1 MEWHQE
7 RTASFSHATAAG
19 FKPPPGVRLNYAKTD
34 LGSMMLRGELDAAI
48 IQSGSVMDRPKADVS
63 RHPAI
68 RPLFRDY
75 RREGIR
81 YYKAGVML
89 MELSPAEETP
99 GALFSGEP
107 AGRTE
112 RLMEALDRVNG
123 RMGRE
128 TLRLGMEG
136 FRRAWWVKAER
147 RSPRYTTRWE
157 EIPVVRA

>member
-1 MEWHQE
+1 MVHLYVS
-7 RTASFSHATAAG
+7 ANLLHAAALIPSWREDIADVQYG
-19 FKPPPGVRLNYAKTD
+19 NSLTLD
-34 LGSMMLRGELDAAI
+34 LDAPTADSRAI
-48 IQSGSVMDRPKADVS
+48 LAGALRCLGRIW
-63 RHPAI
+63 
-68 RPLFRDY
+68 
-75 RREGIR
+75 REGIR